1 MSSINCMQP
10 QQDFKVGD
18 IIIYNGNKTY
28 AYILQVADDF
38 IKIYDETNIL
48 TRINQR
54 EVDKKVDFKLM
65 MLLNA
70 LHSKASLK
78 IRKV

>member
-1 MSSINCMQP
+1 MQP

-54 EVDKKVDFKLM
+54 EVDKKVDFNK
-65 MLLNA
+65 
-70 LHSKASLK
+70 
-78 IRKV
+78 KVTARDMTGNILQIDDVVKCST